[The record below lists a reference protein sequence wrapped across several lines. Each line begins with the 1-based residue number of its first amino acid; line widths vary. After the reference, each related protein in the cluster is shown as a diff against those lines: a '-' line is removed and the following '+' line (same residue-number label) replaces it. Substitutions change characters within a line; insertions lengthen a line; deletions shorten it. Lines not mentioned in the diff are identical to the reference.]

1 MLMQRVATA
10 LVLLPLLLAAIWWL
24 PTPALYVVFSLIGV
38 LIAWEWAGLMRF
50 SSSSSSSKWLYSALT
65 GALLGAVWWLVQQR
79 PELWLVFAIASL
91 LWWMLAFTLVRGY
104 PKNFETRAPGTLA
117 MGIIGQVLVLPT
129 ILSLALLHAGAADE
143 PHAGTWRLLYVFFLI
158 FAADTGA
165 YFAGRRFG
173 KRKLAPLVSPG
184 KSIEGAVGGL
194 LLCAV
199 WACTAGIAIFE
210 PGSKTV
216 AFVLVSM
223 AVAAVSILG
232 DLTESMFKRAAGVKD
247 SGTLLPGHGGFL
259 DRVDSLLA
267 AAPMMALG
275 LYVLKL

>member
-10 LVLLPLLLAAIWWL
+10 LVLLPLLLAAIIYL
-24 PTPALYVVFSLIGV
+24 PTPALYGVFAAVGV
-38 LIAWEWAGLMRF
+38 LIAWEWAGLMRLTTPL
-50 SSSSSSSKWLYSALT
+50 SRALYAAFT
-65 GALLGAVWWLVQQR
+65 GAMLAGVWMLKSMWWLPACV
-79 PELWLVFAIASL
+79 SL
-91 LWWMLAFTLVRGY
+91 LWWLYAFVLVRGY
-104 PKNFETRAPGTLA
+104 PANFERRQPGRIA
-117 MGIIGQVLVLPT
+117 MGVIGQILILPT
-129 ILSLALLHAGAADE
+129 ILALAVLHEGREGQAQSGAL
-143 PHAGTWRLLYVFFLI
+143 RLLYVFFLI

-184 KSIEGAVGGL
+184 KSIEGAIGGL

-199 WACTAGIAIFE
+199 WACTAGVYIFK
-210 PGSKTV
+210 PGDKLL

-223 AVAAVSILG
+223 VVAAVSILG
-232 DLTESMFKRAAGVKD
+232 DLTESLFKRAAGVKD
-247 SGTLLPGHGGFL
+247 SGKLLPGHGGIL

-275 LYVLKL
+275 LYGLAL

>member
-24 PTPALYVVFSLIGV
+24 PTPALYAVFSLIGV

-50 SSSSSSSKWLYSALT
+50 SSASPKLAYAALT
-65 GALLGAVWWLVQQR
+65 GLLLAAVWWLVQR
-79 PELWLVFAIASL
+79 SPGLWLAIAIVSL
-91 LWWMLAFTLVRGY
+91 LWWFYAFTLVRGY
-104 PKNFETRAPGTLA
+104 PKNFERSAPGTLT
-117 MGIIGQVLVLPT
+117 MGLIGQMLVLPT
-129 ILSLALLHAGAADE
+129 ILALAVLHAGGSGQ
-143 PHAGTWRLLYVFFLI
+143 PHEGTWRLLYVFFLI

-173 KRKLAPLVSPG
+173 RRKLAPLVSPG
-184 KSIEGAVGGL
+184 KSVEGAIGGL

-210 PGSKTV
+210 PGHKTV
-216 AFVLVSM
+216 PFVLVSM

-232 DLTESMFKRAAGVKD
+232 DLTESLFKRAAGVKD

-275 LYVLKL
+275 LHLLKL